1 MVGRLRTLLAR
12 RGGTFL
18 AVAATG
24 FATQVVTALSGP
36 LVTRMLGPHGRGQ
49 MVLVALVA
57 LVCSQLAVG
66 GLPAAI
72 AHTVASSQLPA
83 RDVVRSQARRWL
95 AASLAPGLVAA
106 VAIVVLIRGALR
118 DRVAFGCAG
127 FSLTIVY
134 AWQFVLYAMVQGERN
149 VRRINFFH
157 LFGLTLYTVTVISL
171 FVVHRIDQA
180 IWLLVI
186 FTLCVTAGL
195 FVGWLMLRRPVGAPP
210 DPETD
215 AALNAFARRSY
226 LSGVGL
232 LDSLGADLFLVDI
245 MLGESKLGL
254 YQVAVSATNLPAIV
268 LSAVGQVLLPRLA
281 AAPSPAAAQAM
292 LRRWLLASVALV
304 VPLVAALEAVIAPVI
319 HFAFGPQFT
328 GMIGCARILIVAWS
342 LLGFRRVLTAIVQA
356 QGRSAYASAVESACL
371 VLMMSGVVVLGL
383 LLGINGAALSMGL
396 AGAASC
402 TFLAVPIL
410 RSSALPAHAAA

>member
-118 DRVAFGCAG
+118 DRVVFGCAG

-281 AAPSPAAAQAM
+281 AAPSP
-292 LRRWLLASVALV
+292 LPRRRCCADGCW
-304 VPLVAALEAVIAPVI
+304 PV
-319 HFAFGPQFT
+319 
-328 GMIGCARILIVAWS
+328 W
-342 LLGFRRVLTAIVQA
+342 
-356 QGRSAYASAVESACL
+356 
-371 VLMMSGVVVLGL
+371 
-383 LLGINGAALSMGL
+383 
-396 AGAASC
+396 
-402 TFLAVPIL
+402 
-410 RSSALPAHAAA
+410 RSSSHWWPPSRP